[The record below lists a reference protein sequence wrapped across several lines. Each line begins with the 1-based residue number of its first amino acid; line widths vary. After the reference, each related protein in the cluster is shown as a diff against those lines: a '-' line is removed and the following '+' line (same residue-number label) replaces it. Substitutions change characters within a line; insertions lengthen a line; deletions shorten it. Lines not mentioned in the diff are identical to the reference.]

1 MSEASGFAMAVD
13 QVTSLREAHP
23 YLDDAQWDLLEKM
36 DAINGRAHTEAL
48 LLQGPDEVA
57 AHIARFQLYESALER
72 HVLDVVTAR
81 VAAAQA
87 AAPSPAPSP
96 AVTYVQSPAPPE
108 GPKPVRVTVSQ
119 YAGEEGEN
127 LIFWQRENELAMA
140 AARIRDERQKITFAI
155 SNMKGRAKTWA
166 LTCET
171 SQPGFFQ
178 SWASLV
184 AAMKAVFQ
192 PPNVAHRQRAA
203 FLASSQGDR
212 ELYAYVQ
219 ELRQL
224 RASMAANTIAEDVM
238 MTVFMDNMRAGPAKA
253 AVFREEPTTLDDAF
267 VIALREDYVQRLAR
281 GQPVQQAP
289 GSLPSGVPAQ
299 PPAEA
304 MDVSLLDLSQ
314 VDLATMDLA
323 AIDVDALHIKCFTC
337 SKMGHFQR
345 DCPRN
350 RGSRPGFR
358 ARRGNGRGR
367 RAGNRQ
373 APTPASQGNVGSQ

>member
-1 MSEASGFAMAVD
+1 MSEASDFVMASG
-13 QVTSLREAHP
+13 QAASLREAHP
-23 YLDDAQWDLLEKM
+23 YLDDVQWDLLEKM

-57 AHIARFQLYESALER
+57 AHIARFRLYETALER
-72 HVLDVVTAR
+72 HIMDVVTAR

-87 AAPSPAPSP
+87 AVPPLVPPP
-96 AVTYVQSPAPPE
+96 AVTYVQSPAAPE

-119 YAGEEGEN
+119 YSGEEDEN
-127 LIFWQRENELAMA
+127 LVFWQRENELAMA

-155 SNMKGRAKTWA
+155 SNMAGRAKTWA

-171 SQPGFFQ
+171 SQPGCFQ
-178 SWASLV
+178 SWATMV
-184 AAMKAVFQ
+184 AAMKTVFQ

-203 FLASSQGDR
+203 FLASAQGERD
-212 ELYAYVQ
+212 LYIYVQ

-224 RASMAANTIAEDVM
+224 RASMAANAIAEDVM
-238 MTVFMDNMRAGPAKA
+238 VTVFMDNMKAGPAKA

-267 VIALREDYVQRLAR
+267 AIALREDYVQRLAR
-281 GQPVQQAP
+281 GQSVQQVP
-289 GSLPSGVPAQ
+289 GSLPPVVPGQ
-299 PPAEA
+299 TSAEA

-314 VDLATMDLA
+314 VDLATVDLA
-323 AIDVDALHIKCFTC
+323 AIDVNALHIKCFTC

-350 RGSRPGFR
+350 RGSRSVTR
-358 ARRGNGRGR
+358 SRRSEGRGR
-367 RAGNRQ
+367 RAGNRHAQ
-373 APTPASQGNVGSQ
+373 SSASQGNDSSQ

>member
-1 MSEASGFAMAVD
+1 MSEASGFAMASG
-13 QVTSLREAHP
+13 QATSLREAHP

-57 AHIARFQLYESALER
+57 AHIARFQLYETALER
-72 HVLDVVTAR
+72 HVMDVVTAR

-87 AAPSPAPSP
+87 AGPAPVPPP

-119 YAGEEGEN
+119 YAGEEDEN

-178 SWASLV
+178 SWATLV
-184 AAMKAVFQ
+184 AAVKAVFQ

-212 ELYAYVQ
+212 EIYAYVQ
-219 ELRQL
+219 ELPQL
-224 RASMAANTIAEDVM
+224 RASMAANAIAEDVM
-238 MTVFMDNMRAGPAKA
+238 VTVFMDNMRSGPAKA

-267 VIALREDYVQRLAR
+267 AIALREDYVQRLAR
-281 GQPVQQAP
+281 GQPAQQVP
-289 GSLPSGVPAQ
+289 GSLPPAAPGQ
-299 PPAEA
+299 APAEA

-314 VDLATMDLA
+314 VDLATVDLA
-323 AIDVDALHIKCFTC
+323 AIDVNALHIKCFTC

-350 RGSRPGFR
+350 RGSRSTFR

-367 RAGNRQ
+367 RAVNRQ
-373 APTPASQGNVGSQ
+373 APTSVSQGNGSSQ